1 MWLRVLLSNGVFQ
14 AALKGVGGAM
24 AAGMGYRLGTD
35 LYGYFKRKIHNT
47 EPEADSAAPF
57 PERPPRAVRSKL

>member
-1 MWLRVLLSNGVFQ
+1 MWLRVLLSNGVVQ

-35 LYGYFKRKIHNT
+35 LYGYLKKKVHKESAEN
-47 EPEADSAAPF
+47 PDSAP
-57 PERPPRAVRSKL
+57 PPRPIRSKL